1 MTTTRRVVAALA
13 AATVAVAL
21 GCLPASGATGTKTMF
36 TVDTQFVDGPS
47 AIVAAI
53 GPLSACTQVSDLEG
67 DGDLRT
73 DNQLVF
79 TGVKL
84 LSCGTAS
91 VTVGYQAFITLPAF
105 QNPNVLPAG
114 GGFKTFGTWWVIDS
128 TLAGVS
134 SGGGTLMGDNRTC
147 TLAPGSGG
155 CITDTFRGAVS

>member
-1 MTTTRRVVAALA
+1 MAALA
-13 AATVAVAL
+13 AVAVAVAL
-21 GCLPASGATGTKTMF
+21 GCLPATAATGTKTMF

-47 AIVAAI
+47 DIVAAS
-53 GPLSACTQVSDLEG
+53 GPLSSCTQVSDL
-67 DGDLRT
+67 DGNADLRT
-73 DNQLVF
+73 HNQLVF

-91 VTVGYQAFITLPAF
+91 VTIGYQAFITLPAF

-114 GGFKTFGTWWVIDS
+114 GGFKTLGTWWVVSS

-147 TLAPGSGG
+147 TLDPGSEG
-155 CITDTFRGAVS
+155 CITDLFRGMVS